1 MEYVDVNASERGVSA
16 VDSETS
22 GAPAVE
28 ERYQNLW
35 LSEDDPR
42 AIPLPD
48 ARLICP
54 THHIACKKGICE
66 DMSKI
71 LRDIKKE
78 KLKAEWEEKM
88 KNKGK
93 KKKKASGSG
102 DNNETNEPAEVDG
115 DNFTIAGPKGNRGR
129 FGKHKKNQD
138 ASEVNEASY
147 TGRLRAFTP
156 EPESSDH
163 APDGEDSSTPNGARS
178 DLVPSE
184 HTPDGKASGT
194 PEGGNAPERQLFD
207 QW

>member
-22 GAPAVE
+22 GAPAVVE
-28 ERYQNLW
+28 EYQNLW

-88 KNKGK
+88 KNKG
-93 KKKKASGSG
+93 
-102 DNNETNEPAEVDG
+102 
-115 DNFTIAGPKGNRGR
+115 IR
-129 FGKHKKNQD
+129 FMSFSCHCFLTFLQARKRR
-138 ASEVNEASY
+138 
-147 TGRLRAFTP
+147 RLRGAVITIKP
-156 EPESSDH
+156 MSLQKLMEITSLSLVRK
-163 APDGEDSSTPNGARS
+163 ATEDV
-178 DLVPSE
+178 L
-184 HTPDGKASGT
+184 
-194 PEGGNAPERQLFD
+194 GNIKRTKMRQKSMSLHILD
-207 QW
+207 A